1 MATKR
6 MIASDIFEDEFFTSL
21 THFQRLIWLGL
32 IITCADDQGRMQDNA
47 ALVRAKLCPQEENVS
62 IDQIEEILVYFS
74 QRGKLMRY
82 QIDDRKCIQLTNWQK
97 YQKIQY
103 SHPSKYPAP
112 KGWSDRAHYED

>member
-1 MATKR
+1 MATRR

-32 IITCADDQGRMQDNA
+32 IISCADDQGRMQDNA
-47 ALVRAKLCPQEENVS
+47 ALVRARLCPQEDVS
-62 IDQIEEILVYFS
+62 VDQIEEILFYFC
-74 QRGKLMRY
+74 QKRKILRY
-82 QIDDRKCIQLTNWQK
+82 QIEDRKCIQLINWQK